1 MKQNKMKLKI
11 LKKQAGWLLF
21 STGMIILISI
31 LIELIVSNSELD
43 KFFIPFE
50 NIFRIVWKIFIPVH
64 ILMLIIYIFIDIK
77 IVRAEKELRNKI
89 GTVFKKVKLD
99 ESTELYKMLKE
110 EDVYIKRHQL
120 YDEIFLVKVIFYG
133 KKGVSIEKTY
143 NFKEKEI
150 SNFVKEVE

>member
-64 ILMLIIYIFIDIK
+64 ILMLIVYIFIDIK

-99 ESTELYKMLKE
+99 ESTELYKMFKE